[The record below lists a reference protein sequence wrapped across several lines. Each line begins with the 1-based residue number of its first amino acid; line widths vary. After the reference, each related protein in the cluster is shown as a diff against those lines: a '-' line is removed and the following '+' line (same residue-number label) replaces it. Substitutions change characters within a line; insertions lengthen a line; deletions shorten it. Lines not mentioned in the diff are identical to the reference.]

1 MSDEE
6 LLKVISSR
14 EFWRKYRNDEQNN
27 NLDLYINYYKLIEEA
42 GKLVKDLSL
51 KQLKDL
57 KFTLIGK
64 IKELQRET
72 RKIDKEIKERKKHET
87 IN

>member
-1 MSDEE
+1 M
-6 LLKVISSR
+6 
-14 EFWRKYRNDEQNN
+14 
-27 NLDLYINYYKLIEEA
+27 
-42 GKLVKDLSL
+42 VKDLSL

-64 IKELQRET
+64 IKELQREK

>member
-1 MSDEE
+1 M
-6 LLKVISSR
+6 
-14 EFWRKYRNDEQNN
+14 
-27 NLDLYINYYKLIEEA
+27 
-42 GKLVKDLSL
+42 VKDLTL

-64 IKELQRET
+64 IKALQRET

>member
-1 MSDEE
+1 MF
-6 LLKVISSR
+6 K
-14 EFWRKYRNDEQNN
+14 N
-27 NLDLYINYYKLIEEA
+27 
-42 GKLVKDLSL
+42 LSL
-51 KQLKDL
+51 KKLKDL

-72 RKIDKEIKERKKHET
+72 KKIDKEIKERKKHET